1 MTSLSHWSWP
11 AGTRRLAFA
20 LAASAGAHAAVLAN
34 APFGPEAS
42 SASLFPSRPP
52 LRARL
57 AERAPDAP
65 TSEPVAQRSEPAPA
79 LPAREFGA
87 AGTAGQAGLP
97 APEIFY
103 RGKDVDMRAE
113 ATNITDLEYPENALA
128 AGMTGKVTLRLM
140 IDHLGALREARV
152 TESHPPG
159 FFEDAALKAARSLK
173 FKPAIR
179 NGVPVG
185 SIKVIEVPFDPDCM
199 RTGSC
204 VAGSANAPAQR

>member
-1 MTSLSHWSWP
+1 MTNPAYWGWP

-20 LAASAGAHAAVLAN
+20 LAASAFAHAAVLAN

-42 SASLFPSRPP
+42 NASLFPSQPP

-57 AERAPDAP
+57 AQAAPVAAP
-65 TSEPVAQRSEPAPA
+65 EPVAQKTEPAP
-79 LPAREFGA
+79 PKQPRESGA
-87 AGTAGQAGLP
+87 ADAGASAGLP

-103 RGKDVDMRAE
+103 RGRDVDERAE
-113 ATNITDLEYPENALA
+113 ATNIADLEYPEHALA
-128 AGMTGKVTLRLM
+128 AGMTGKVTLRLL

-152 TESHPPG
+152 IESHPAG
-159 FFEDAALKAARSLK
+159 YFEEAALKAVRSLK
-173 FKPAIR
+173 FKPAVR

-185 SIKVIEVPFDPDCM
+185 SIKVIEVPFEPNCN

-204 VAGSANAPAQR
+204 GT

>member
-1 MTSLSHWSWP
+1 LTDLLYWGWP
-11 AGTRRLAFA
+11 ASARRLAFA

-34 APFGPEAS
+34 APFAPEAS
-42 SASLFPSRPP
+42 SASLFPSQPP

-65 TSEPVAQRSEPAPA
+65 ASDPVAQRSEPVPAPA
-79 LPAREFGA
+79 PREFGT
-87 AGTAGQAGLP
+87 AGTSGQAGLP

-103 RGKDVDMRAE
+103 RGKDVDVRAE
-113 ATNITDLEYPENALA
+113 AINIADLEYPENALT

-152 TESHPPG
+152 TEAQPAG

-173 FKPAIR
+173 FRPAIR

-185 SIKVIEVPFDPDCM
+185 SVKVIEVPFDPDCM

-204 VAGSANAPAQR
+204 VAGPAGAPAQR